1 MSNLASIDENKE
13 VRQRKNA
20 KNSNAKVDS
29 KTANSKTSDSKKS
42 VAQVLKNKNKK
53 SNDASIE
60 KRRLIAIL
68 VKVSLLLCGL
78 AYWYFVGF
86 SPSTSKSSKPRKN
99 ASKSTNSQKTS
110 KTQKSESSSP
120 KNPESNTIAYQ
131 TSTYNTPNFQ
141 ELDCSEEYS
150 TSPPTSDNCTP
161 TKCGRLVLDGVLTDE
176 ELEVLTSI
184 ATDGTMIAGGGA
196 GGASIIELHTSS
208 ASAGENFISLFNRAK
223 QGHEETIEGMEG
235 IYSEYNMQK
244 YKEIKE
250 KLMGV
255 VAETWGIDQ
264 GRLNLAA
271 PTFFSRLTNKKA
283 VTENDQYWHK
293 HVDTLQYRVFHYTGL
308 VYLSDYS
315 TDFEGGRFIFD
326 TVDRN
331 SKFKAKGHPT
341 QQIVEPKKGRFS
353 VFTSGH
359 ENPHHVERVSDGI
372 RYAFTMGF
380 TCNSE
385 FKIDD
390 PALPKDIVK
399 AKVPD
404 FDHGD
409 EEKVENE
416 KEKLSGAYVQ
426 GL

>member
-1 MSNLASIDENKE
+1 MSKLASIDENKE
-13 VRQRKNA
+13 VRQRKNT
-20 KNSNAKVDS
+20 KNSNS
-29 KTANSKTSDSKKS
+29 KPNSENQNSKNSKS
-42 VAQVLKNKNKK
+42 VKQVLKNKNKK

-60 KRRLIAIL
+60 KRRVIVIL
-68 VKVSLLLCGL
+68 VKLSLLLCGL
-78 AYWYFVGF
+78 AYWYFIGF
-86 SPSTSKSSKPRKN
+86 PPSTSKSSKPRKN
-99 ASKSTNSQKTS
+99 SSKSSNSQKS
-110 KTQKSESSSP
+110 KTTENSSSP
-120 KNPESNTIAYQ
+120 QNPESNTIAHQ
-131 TSTYNTPNFQ
+131 SSTYNTPNFQ

-150 TSPPTSDNCTP
+150 TNPPTSDNCTP

-176 ELEVLTSI
+176 EVEVLTSI
-184 ATDGTMIAGGGA
+184 ARDGTMIAGGGA

-223 QGHEETIEGMEG
+223 QGHEQTINGMEE

-244 YKEIKE
+244 YSEIKE

-264 GRLNLAA
+264 TRLNLAA

-359 ENPHHVERVSDGI
+359 ENPHHVERVSEGI

-380 TCNSE
+380 TCNAE
-385 FKIDD
+385 FKIED
-390 PALPKDIVK
+390 PELPKDIVK